1 MSDAGR
7 NERDRALQLMMAA
20 LDDEIDATGR
30 EELDRMLRS
39 DPGLRSEWERLRKV
53 KEATKNMT
61 LRKPPEEVWDRYWVS
76 VYNRAERG
84 IGWILASVGAT
95 VLVSF
100 GLWKF
105 VEALFEDKSM
115 PGFIRVS
122 ILLLIVGL
130 AVLLVSVVRE
140 KFFTGRRDAYKEVER

>member
-1 MSDAGR
+1 MSDTGR

-20 LDDEIDATGR
+20 MDDEIDAAGR
-30 EELDRMLRS
+30 EELETMLRS
-39 DPGLRSEWERLRKV
+39 DAGLRDEWDRLRRV
-53 KEATKNMT
+53 KEATRKMT

-76 VYNRAERG
+76 VYNRLERG

-95 VLVSF
+95 ILISF

-105 VEALFEDKSM
+105 VEALFEDRSM
-115 PGFIRVS
+115 PGFIRIS

-130 AVLLVSVVRE
+130 VVLLVSVIRE